1 MEKAGHILQRTKD
14 YFYQDTFD
22 FQTPDTYFKWKSHN
36 GQIQENKDKKISL
49 PSKYEP
55 TLIMGIL
62 DDPVTQVKM
71 EIIHYIQY
79 KT

>member
-1 MEKAGHILQRTKD
+1 MHQKAKQ
-14 YFYQDTFD
+14 FYKSDTLSFE
-22 FQTPDTYFKWKSHN
+22 TPDSDFKWKSHN

-62 DDPVTQVKM
+62 NDLATQVTRVNKDLYTFY
-71 EIIHYIQY
+71 II
-79 KT
+79 

>member
-1 MEKAGHILQRTKD
+1 MEIT
-14 YFYQDTFD
+14 
-22 FQTPDTYFKWKSHN
+22 HN

-62 DDPVTQVKM
+62 NDLATQVTRVNKDLNTFY
-71 EIIHYIQY
+71 II
-79 KT
+79 

>member
-1 MEKAGHILQRTKD
+1 MGFMCIKRQSSFTKS
-14 YFYQDTFD
+14 DTFS
-22 FQTPDTYFKWKSHN
+22 FETPDSDFKWKLHN

-62 DDPVTQVKM
+62 NDLATQVTRVNKDLYTFY
-71 EIIHYIQY
+71 II
-79 KT
+79 

>member
-1 MEKAGHILQRTKD
+1 MHQKAKP
-14 YFYQDTFD
+14 FYKSDTLSFE
-22 FQTPDTYFKWKSHN
+22 TPDSDFKWKLHN

-62 DDPVTQVKM
+62 NDLAAQVTRVDKDPYTFY
-71 EIIHYIQY
+71 II
-79 KT
+79 

>member
-1 MEKAGHILQRTKD
+1 MHQKAKQ
-14 YFYQDTFD
+14 FYKSDTFS
-22 FQTPDTYFKWKSHN
+22 FETPDSDFKWKLHN

-62 DDPVTQVKM
+62 NDLATQVTRVNKDLYTFY
-71 EIIHYIQY
+71 II
-79 KT
+79 

>member
-1 MEKAGHILQRTKD
+1 MHQKAEQ
-14 YFYQDTFD
+14 FYKSDTFS
-22 FQTPDTYFKWKSHN
+22 FETPDTDFKWKLHN

-62 DDPVTQVKM
+62 NDLVTQVTRVNKDLYTF
-71 EIIHYIQY
+71 YIV
-79 KT
+79 